1 MTAPGEKAEEEEEE
15 EEEDAKH
22 VWLAGGGREC
32 LGMSG

>member
-1 MTAPGEKAEEEEEE
+1 MTAPGEKAEEEEE